1 MRVEFKNNI
10 IRIGVLRKPS
20 PFPGMDPYLED
31 QQWEDFHTTFNT
43 VIRETLTPSVKPR
56 YIVRVE
62 R

>member
-1 MRVEFKNNI
+1 
-10 IRIGVLRKPS
+10 
-20 PFPGMDPYLED
+20 MDPYLED